1 MRVISRITLVTT
13 CALLLAASAQAQT
26 ADASGQVKAQAQV
39 QSTTPAGDANAQ
51 ASVDAQAKAKADAE
65 ATRQSMEQKASKTSK
80 QAKAQADAKLQETS
94 QKVDES
100 AEKGEDKVCRRL
112 ASEFGVSAE
121 VLAKEKSD
129 LACSWGELMI
139 AHDLSANLKTPIEAS
154 QLLRWHQ
161 DGMGWGQMAAGLGLS
176 LGSVVSSANTES
188 RVAAGSARADGKV
201 AGIYGEGARGAG
213 AGLDMGVGAQAGK
226 VAAGG
231 TAGLGV
237 KIGH

>member
-94 QKVDES
+94 LKVDES
-100 AEKGEDKVCRRL
+100 
-112 ASEFGVSAE
+112 
-121 VLAKEKSD
+121 
-129 LACSWGELMI
+129 ACSWGELMI